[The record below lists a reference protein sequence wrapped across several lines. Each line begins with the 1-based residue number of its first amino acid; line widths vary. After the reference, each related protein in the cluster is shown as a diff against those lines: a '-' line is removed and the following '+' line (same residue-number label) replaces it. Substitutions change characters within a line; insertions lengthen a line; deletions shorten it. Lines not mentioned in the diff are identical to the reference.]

1 MFSLLH
7 NIDKKQQR
15 VSLLNEDIKNEDVK
29 RIEKMTNHFAQLK
42 TESLTNSPIEMFIMQ
57 VNLTEFFQ
65 VMQLLET
72 QRELVKTHQQTFPL
86 VRERIE
92 PPHSLTINDFKD
104 YVDKAKKIHQKLNLI
119 QEFQPPKE
127 IIADTNSVSE
137 MIVQPEEFQNLINY
151 LKQQH
156 DYLFEREQL
165 HQKLN
170 CVVQRCEQFF
180 NVEYK
185 QVKQESS
192 LCDSKEHVP
201 IKIRYAWA
209 LE

>member
-1 MFSLLH
+1 
-7 NIDKKQQR
+7 
-15 VSLLNEDIKNEDVK
+15 
-29 RIEKMTNHFAQLK
+29 MTNHFAQLK